1 MDYGKLCSEV
11 VVIAKETGSYIR
23 GYLNQ
28 IAENQIQ
35 KKGKQNFVTFVDKGA
50 EERIVKSLSALLP
63 EAGFITEEGTTTKTG
78 ENYIWVIDPLDGTTN
93 FIHGAPPVSVSIALL
108 ENDQP
113 VIGVVYELF
122 MDECFYA
129 WKGSRAYLNDSEIKV
144 SSVEK
149 TSDALIATG
158 FPFHNFDRIEPY
170 MESLKYFFT
179 HSHGVRRIGSAA
191 ADLSYV
197 ACGRYD
203 AFYEYNLNPWD
214 VAAGALIIEQAGGK
228 VSDFKGN
235 SGFLFNRE
243 IVASNARVFDDFL
256 THVSRFMNI
265 QQSRF

>member
-1 MDYGKLCSEV
+1 MDYGKLCAEV
-11 VVIAKETGSYIR
+11 VIIARDAGSYIR

-28 IAENQIQ
+28 IANNHIE

-50 EERIVKSLSALLP
+50 EERIVKSLASLLP
-63 EAGFITEEGTTTKTG
+63 EAGFITEEGTSTKTG
-78 ENYIWVIDPLDGTTN
+78 ETYIWVIDPLDGTTN

-108 ENDQP
+108 ENNRP

-129 WKGSRAYLNDSEIKV
+129 WKGSKAYLNESEIRV
-144 SSVEK
+144 SSVGN
-149 TSDALIATG
+149 TADALIATG

-170 MESLKYFFT
+170 MDSLKYFFT
-179 HSHGVRRIGSAA
+179 NSHGVRRIGSAA

-214 VAAGALIIEQAGGK
+214 VAAGALIIQQAGGM

-235 SGFLFNRE
+235 QGFLFNRE
-243 IVASNARVFDDFL
+243 IVAANAKVFKDFL
-256 THVSRFMNI
+256 NHVGRFMNT
-265 QQSRF
+265 